1 MTKQKENNKRHLI
14 EYEQLNW
21 VKKAVVDILSV
32 EVGFFSRKYIF
43 SCLDSLGIYDE
54 YKEVFTYATIRPV
67 LAELEAEEF
76 IINSPQ
82 GLRVPVPFCFQ
93 VVQELVKADRFAKIA
108 HAVLQA
114 SPFNIWNGQYRFK
127 TDKAFFR
134 ALQIAMY
141 GKKASVDIDVVY
153 QCGMEAFPL
162 DFRKNPPVLQ
172 LLNRP
177 FQPQLLESMAPTMRW
192 KTVKYLFIEAKR
204 VLEPV
209 DDFLTYF
216 LKFSRKTYIP
226 DVGVRT
232 LLLETLLLSGSRKD
246 YNAIL
251 SKTDKKSASA
261 IAAIMGWM
269 EIINNNANAAVA
281 YFQHALRCSIKEPTK
296 PHMRFKGYGWLFA
309 LFALLKSGKSENY
322 ELALDQINLIL
333 SFEDGYVCAIQSL
346 QIILKQRLGI
356 QDKWYKETLAYS
368 IDGKGPIDTVFNIL
382 AVTWLDKEIA
392 LPFIPKLE
400 EIREKIVACGYSWL
414 DAEISAILATL
425 GKDAVANEKRSKQLH
440 KQAGTTSM
448 VDMVTAVPRWE
459 TALEAL
465 MHMASKAGT
474 DAKAEG
480 SARVD
485 TEQRL
490 VWLMNHNE
498 QYQISF
504 ITPRLQKLTK
514 AGKWTKGRPVAL
526 KKLYKNTGSMD
537 GLTDQDRQICRNGIK
552 ESHYGDGYYAKVEY
566 SIDDT
571 RAFPLLV
578 GHPLVFL
585 EDSLD
590 TPVELV
596 KGEPEIR
603 IQVQGKKI
611 LISME
616 PALDSEIKRDLRVV
630 RETPFRFKIISL
642 SEVHSKIAELIG
654 NKGLELPE
662 SAKKRATQAVAAL
675 SSLVAVNSDLAG
687 AGDEGVKR
695 VKANDTPHAH
705 VMPWQQGIK
714 VEFLVK
720 PVEEAGSFFKPGK
733 GGSNVF
739 LEIKGEKVQAVRKL
753 KQEKMREKAVIE
765 ACPTLNFLEP
775 VAGEWLV
782 GEPEE
787 ALELLFELKE
797 CREDL
802 VLAWPQGEKMQVRS
816 QISFDEFS
824 LNIKKDRDWFK
835 ATGTVVIDDELS
847 LDLIKLMALLES
859 SSGRFV
865 TLDDGTFL
873 AITHSLKERL
883 EELRAYSTV
892 HGKGLRFTP
901 LAAPAIE
908 ELTGQVGSLT
918 SDKLWKAHCRKLKEV
933 VDPQL
938 PGTLQARP
946 RDYQVT
952 GFNWLA
958 QLAHWQ
964 VGACLADDMGLG
976 KTLQALSVILLHAAK
991 GPTLVVAPLS
1001 VGANWQDEC
1010 HNFAPTLN
1018 PLVFGPGD
1026 RKAFL
1031 DGLGPFDLVISSY
1044 GLLQVEGEKLADVEW
1059 QVVVLDEAQAIKNMK
1074 SKRSKAAMK
1083 LSARFRMITT
1093 GTPVENHL
1101 DELWTLFNFL
1111 NPGLLGTFKRFK
1123 ETFALPIERDQ
1134 DKDASR
1140 RLRKL
1145 IRPFILRRL
1154 KSDVLT
1160 ELPGKTEITLQVEMS
1175 PEEAVLYEAQ
1185 RITALKNIDQ
1195 ANEAPGQKHFRILA
1209 ELMKL
1214 RQLCCNPSLVLP
1226 QASVES
1232 SKLKVFGDVVT
1243 ELLANNHKALV
1254 FSQFVGHLAILRKFL
1269 DDKKISYQYLDGSTP
1284 VKERQARIKAFQ
1296 NGEGDLFL
1304 ISLKAGGFGLNLTA
1318 ADYVIHMDPWWNPA
1332 VEDQASDRAHRMG
1345 QTRPVTVYRLVVKG
1359 SIEEQIVKL
1368 HKEKRDLAEG
1378 LLAGSE
1384 MAGKMSAS
1392 ALLGLLKRGS

>member
-1 MTKQKENNKRHLI
+1 MDYEGLI
-14 EYEQLNW
+14 P
-21 VKKAVVDILSV
+21 VKKTVVEILSIAV
-32 EVGFFSRKYIF
+32 DFLPRKYIL

-54 YKEVFTYATIRPV
+54 NRQIFSYNTIRPV
-67 LAELEAEEF
+67 LTGLEADGF
-76 IINSPQ
+76 IISTTQ
-82 GLRVPVPFCFQ
+82 GVRVPIPFCFQ
-93 VVQELVKADRFAKIA
+93 VVHELVKTDRFTNID
-108 HAVLQA
+108 HVLLQA
-114 SPFNIWNGQYRFK
+114 APFTLWNGKYQFR
-127 TDKAFFR
+127 TDKEFFR
-134 ALQIAMY
+134 GLLIAMH
-141 GKKASVDIDVVY
+141 GKKDSVDLDDVY
-153 QCGMEAFPL
+153 KCGMEEFPL
-162 DFRKNPPVLQ
+162 DFRENPPLLQ

-177 FQPQLLESMAPTMRW
+177 FQALLLDSMAPALRW
-192 KTVKYLFIEAKR
+192 KTVQYLLMEAKR

-209 DDFLTYF
+209 DDLLTYCL
-216 LKFSRKTYIP
+216 LKFSRRDDMP
-226 DVGVRT
+226 DIGVQT
-232 LLLETLLLSGSRKD
+232 LLLEMLLLSGRRDEYKSLISES
-246 YNAIL
+246 N
-251 SKTDKKSASA
+251 KKISSAM
-261 IAAIMGWM
+261 AATMGWI
-269 EIINNNANAAVA
+269 EIINNNPDAALTHFN
-281 YFQHALRCSIKEPTK
+281 YGLTCLKKESPK
-296 PHMRFKGYGWLFA
+296 RNLFLKGYAGFFYLA
-309 LFALLKSGKSENY
+309 SLLKSGKSENY
-322 ELALDQINLIL
+322 EIALEHIKRTLAVENECVCL
-333 SFEDGYVCAIQSL
+333 SGMKVL
-346 QIILKQRLGI
+346 QRIFLQRLGI
-356 QDKWYKETLAYS
+356 QAHWHKAIFAYS
-368 IDGKGPIDTVFNIL
+368 IDGKEPIEAVFNIL
-382 AVTWLDKEIA
+382 AVTWLDKA
-392 LPFIPKLE
+392 TARDFIPKLE
-400 EIREKIVACGYSWL
+400 EIQKRISCGYSWI
-414 DAEISAILATL
+414 DGEISAMLATL
-425 GKDAVANEKRSKQLH
+425 GKDVESNEKRSQQLH
-440 KQAGTTSM
+440 KKCGTISLVDLVTS
-448 VDMVTAVPRWE
+448 VPKWE

-465 MHMASKAGT
+465 MHMASNAGK
-474 DAKAEG
+474 DANADG
-480 SARVD
+480 SARGD
-485 TEQRL
+485 NDQRL
-490 VWLMNHNE
+490 VWLMSHSE
-498 QYQISF
+498 HYHISF
-504 ITPRLQKLTK
+504 LTPRLQKLTK

-526 KKLYKNTGSMD
+526 EKLYKNTGSMA
-537 GLTDQDRQICRNGIK
+537 GLTEQDRQICLNGIK
-552 ESHYGDGYYAKVEY
+552 ESRYGDGYYGRVEY

-585 EDSLD
+585 EDSPG

-596 KGEPEIR
+596 RGEPEVR
-603 IQVQGKKI
+603 LRVQGNKI
-611 LISME
+611 HISME
-616 PALDSEIKRDLRVV
+616 PALASDKKREIHVV
-630 RETPFRFKIISL
+630 RETPSRFKVISL
-642 SEVHSKIAELIG
+642 SEVHSKIAELMG
-654 NKGLELPE
+654 KKGLEIPE
-662 SAKKRATQAVAAL
+662 SARDMASQTVAAL
-675 SSLVAVNSDLAG
+675 SSLVPVNSDLAG
-687 AGDEGVKR
+687 AGGRDVKK
-695 VKANDTPHAH
+695 VAGNDTPHVH

-720 PVEEAGSFFKPGK
+720 PVDEAGSFFKPGR
-733 GGSNVF
+733 GGTNVF
-739 LEIKGEKVQAVRKL
+739 LEIKGEKVQAVRNL
-753 KQEKMREKAVIE
+753 KQEKKRERAVIE

-782 GEPEE
+782 GEPED

-802 VLAWPQGEKMQVRS
+802 VLAWPQGEKIKLRS
-816 QISFDEFS
+816 QVSFDQFS

-835 ATGTVVIDDELS
+835 ATGTVFIDDELS
-847 LDLIKLMALLES
+847 LDLIKLMALLENT
-859 SSGRFV
+859 SGRFV
-865 TLDDGTFL
+865 ALDDGTFL

-908 ELTGQVGSLT
+908 AFTGQVGSLK
-918 SDKLWKAHCRKLKEV
+918 SDKIWKAHCRKLKEV
-933 VDPQL
+933 VQPQL
-938 PGTLQARP
+938 PGTLQGQP

-1001 VGANWQDEC
+1001 VGSNWQDEC

-1026 RKAFL
+1026 RQAFL

-1044 GLLQVEGEKLADVEW
+1044 GLLQVEAEKLAGVEW

-1074 SKRSKAAMK
+1074 SKRSRAAMK

-1123 ETFALPIERDQ
+1123 EIFAFPIERDQ
-1134 DKDASR
+1134 DKNASR

-1185 RITALKNIDQ
+1185 RIKALENIDR
-1195 ANEAPGQKHFRILA
+1195 ANEGPGQKHFQILA

-1214 RQLCCNPSLVLP
+1214 RQLCCNPSLILP
-1226 QASVES
+1226 QADIES

-1254 FSQFVGHLAILRKFL
+1254 FSQFVGHLAILRGFL
-1269 DDKKISYQYLDGSTP
+1269 DARKISYQYLDGSTP
-1284 VKERQARIKAFQ
+1284 ARERQARINAFQ

-1345 QTRPVTVYRLVVKG
+1345 QTRPVTVYRLVVKDT
-1359 SIEEQIVKL
+1359 IEEQIVKL

-1392 ALLGLLKRGS
+1392 ELLGLLKRGADNPEN